1 MTVDTDFAVNQVLGG
16 CGEVEEHVCAI
27 RDDDLYG
34 SWGVAVSLP
43 LSSVTLSSY
52 LPWASVSG
60 KRGKEARFTAMQQIL
75 FRLLVDDS
83 PKEPIGVVFPSS
95 VKIHRGEGL

>member
-1 MTVDTDFAVNQVLGG
+1 VTVDTDFAVNQVLGG

-34 SWGVAVSLP
+34 LWGFAISLP

-60 KRGKEARFTAMQQIL
+60 K
-75 FRLLVDDS
+75 
-83 PKEPIGVVFPSS
+83 
-95 VKIHRGEGL
+95 